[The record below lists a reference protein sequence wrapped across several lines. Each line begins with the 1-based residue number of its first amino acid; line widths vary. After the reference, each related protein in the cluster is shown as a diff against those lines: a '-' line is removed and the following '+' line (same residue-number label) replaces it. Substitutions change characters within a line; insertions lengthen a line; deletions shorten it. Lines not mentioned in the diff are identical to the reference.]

1 MTRQK
6 STNRRKSGRIAK
18 NNAIAVIVPKPKN
31 KWKYQPFQPSTTVKA
46 ILESLSDS
54 NIKQKYKIEYDD
66 GLEEE
71 ASLSKILSLPNG
83 LEALE
88 VFTTKEIVNGSKSK
102 RLTEIKA
109 TEPVLNR
116 RQTRSS
122 ASHSDLIGGRDPD
135 LASETSSD
143 DLNVVI
149 TKKRRLNDG
158 WTPTLTDQITPCR
171 RSSRV
176 GSKSL
181 DHQQL
186 TASSARQNSSNTRD
200 SSQDRPKTSKSR
212 NKTLSPYFL
221 KLHSRSHTTRPN
233 SNLNKELYKS
243 YSNLDHES
251 DNESDELASKAR
263 KHDTK
268 FSSVRSKI
276 STRSTRST
284 KKFSGSKLTQSAN
297 WKTKEDDDYFS
308 SPVRETR
315 RSGRQIIKKTS
326 LITIDKK
333 NDGNND
339 DDGDDDASDSD
350 DDSEDDEDA
359 SSRDELSTTEELSA
373 TPKVMSIREVYPL
386 LSLNNKFRKYH
397 NNTCDVCGGI
407 DNHPSKSSLI
417 YCQGCSTSIHKVCLG
432 HRHSRRHMVT
442 KVGHENFVLQCHRC
456 IGAAAEK
463 DATIPRLDKCQVCRQ
478 TGSSCAAF
486 STKKTAKQ
494 EEKIREENDGDDPIT
509 QVSSH
514 LINNPKNVLFR
525 CVTCKRA
532 THFEHLPPLS
542 KDDEKSDDIDILRE
556 IKLKEYKSK
565 WRCKDCQNNSAKVHR
580 LVCWRP
586 LERESFSNQAIEDL
600 CADSIEY
607 LIKWEE
613 KSYFECTWM
622 PGSWVWGVT
631 QKSMRKAF
639 LRRNDDDNMLLKW
652 SFEEAVPE
660 DYLRIDIVLDVR
672 YTHGFN
678 PKSEKSDQ
686 IAINMVDE
694 IYVKFKGLG
703 YDDIAWV
710 SPPKPE
716 DSGRWSDFVAAYH
729 EYIAGKYF
737 PRFSAASMEKR
748 IESFRKLD
756 FAKRVELKKQPSQLS
771 GGKMMPYQMEGLNWL
786 LYKFHQKNNVV
797 LADEMGLGKTIQII
811 ALFATLAKNNP
822 ICWPFLVITPNSTCA
837 NWRREI
843 KKWAPSL
850 RVVSYYGPKSAREVS
865 MKYEM
870 YPDGCTDLRAHVV
883 VTSYETPIDGNSKSW
898 FSHVKWSGLIVD
910 EGQRLKNDRNLLY
923 VALKSLH
930 IPFRILLTGTP
941 LQNNKRELFNLLQFL
956 DPKINAAKL
965 EDQYQILTKENLPEI
980 HELIRPFFLRRTKL
994 GVLKFLPPMVQ
1005 VIVPVSMSI
1014 VQKKLYKSILAKN
1027 PDLIRRVFG
1036 QPKANLA
1043 PTERGNLNNILMQLR
1058 KCLCHPFLYSTAIEE
1073 RSASEEAIQRNLI
1086 DASSKLQLLEI
1097 MLPKLQERGHRILI
1111 FSQFLNNLDLIE
1123 DFLTNL
1129 NLSFQRL
1136 DGSISSLEKQKRID
1150 AFNQRDSPYFA
1161 FLLST
1166 RAGGVGINLATADT
1180 VLIMRIGQKKK
1191 VTVLQLMTKNSVE
1204 EKIIQIGRGKMALDQ
1219 ALIESMGT
1227 GDDDAIDLESIL
1239 QYGAEALFNDDDQND
1254 IHYDS
1259 NSVDKLLDDIHRE
1272 ETNSE
1277 EDKPAESQFA
1287 FARVWANDK
1296 GSLAEYQNEDDQ
1308 SATPNFSAWDKIL
1321 EQREADAA
1329 IEAAKNMETF
1339 GRGKRARQMKH
1350 HELEAEDSANQDSFK
1365 DGDKRPQDDHSSDF
1379 EFSEASDSYDEGSVS
1394 SRHQK
1399 GVTAVPHISKPPLQ
1413 ITESSELSIQGY
1425 SNRYSTTDGSK
1436 TVNSFTRSYLGD
1448 IQRSTNVSE
1457 QRIDSDPAKY
1467 FGSYQSYPQTQDV
1480 YYRPDQTSNGIIYSW
1495 DGLMQPIPRNENV
1508 SQQLQNSTHPIYRNN
1523 QMRSAWPQAP
1533 YFSSACYKC
1542 GLTHGFISR
1551 TCPSTASVVQI
1562 RIMLDTLARSNIP
1575 NFPRD
1580 KLESV
1585 LRDQLAQ
1592 RSQRIHN

>member
-1 MTRQK
+1 MSCKINYTSRYRCNSVHHT
-6 STNRRKSGRIAK
+6 STIIHFKFAL
-18 NNAIAVIVPKPKN
+18 V
-31 KWKYQPFQPSTTVKA
+31 
-46 ILESLSDS
+46 SLT
-54 NIKQKYKIEYDD
+54 
-66 GLEEE
+66 
-71 ASLSKILSLPNG
+71 KILSLPNG
-83 LEALE
+83 PEALE
-88 VFTTKEIVNGSKSK
+88 VFSTKVIANESKSK
-102 RLTEIKA
+102 RLTQIKS

-122 ASHSDLIGGRDPD
+122 ASHSDLIGSRDLD

-143 DLNVVI
+143 DLTVVI
-149 TKKRRLNDG
+149 AKKRRLDDG
-158 WTPTLTDQITPCR
+158 WTPTLTDQSTPCR
-171 RSSRV
+171 RSGRV
-176 GSKSL
+176 GSKFL
-181 DHQQL
+181 DHQPL
-186 TASSARQNSSNTRD
+186 TASPARQNPPSTRD
-200 SSQDRPKTSKSR
+200 SSRDRSKTSHSHK
-212 NKTLSPYFL
+212 KTLSPYFL
-221 KLHSRSHTTRPN
+221 KLYSRSHTTRPT
-233 SNLNKELYKS
+233 SSLNKEIYKS
-243 YSNLDHES
+243 YSTVDHES
-251 DNESDELASKAR
+251 DNESDELASKAG

-268 FSSVRSKI
+268 FSSIASKI
-276 STRSTRST
+276 STRSTRSSE
-284 KKFSGSKLTQSAN
+284 KFNRSKSTQSAK
-297 WKTKEDDDYFS
+297 WKSKEDDDYFS
-308 SPVRETR
+308 SPVRKIR

-326 LITIDKK
+326 QITIDKD
-333 NDGNND
+333 NDSIHD
-339 DDGDDDASDSD
+339 DDGEDDASDND
-350 DDSEDDEDA
+350 DDSDNDEDS
-359 SSRDELSTTEELSA
+359 SSRDELSTTEELDA
-373 TPKVMSIREVYPL
+373 TPKVISIREVYPPL
-386 LSLNNKFRKYH
+386 PLNNKFRKFH

-407 DNHPSKSSLI
+407 DSHPSKGRGSLI
-417 YCQGCSTSIHKVCLG
+417 QCQGCSTSIHKVCLG
-432 HRHSRRHMVT
+432 HRHSRRHTIT

-456 IGAAAEK
+456 NGAAAEK
-463 DATIPRLDKCQVCRQ
+463 DATIPRLDICQVCRQ
-478 TGSSCAAF
+478 TGLSCAAF

-514 LINNPKNVLFR
+514 LINNSKNVLFR

-542 KDDEKSDDIDILRE
+542 KDVDKSDDIDVLRE
-556 IKLKEYKSK
+556 SRLKEYKSK

-580 LVCWRP
+580 LVCWR
-586 LERESFSNQAIEDL
+586 LLDRESFSNQAIEDL

-639 LRRNDDDNMLLKW
+639 LRRNEDDNMLLKW
-652 SFEEAVPE
+652 SSEEAIPE

-672 YTHGFN
+672 YTDGFS

-686 IAINMVDE
+686 IAINMVDKTF
-694 IYVKFKGLG
+694 VKFKGLG

-756 FAKRVELKKQPSQLS
+756 FAKRVELKKQPPQLS

-811 ALFATLAKNNP
+811 ALFATLVKNNP

-850 RVVSYYGPKSAREVS
+850 RVVCYYGPKSAREVS

-883 VTSYETPIDGNSKSW
+883 VTSYETPIDSNSKSW

-965 EDQYQILTKENLPEI
+965 EDQYQTLTKENLPEI

-1123 DFLTNL
+1123 DFLTSL

-1180 VLIMRIGQKKK
+1180 VLIMPHQDIQAFSRAHRIGQKKK

-1254 IHYDS
+1254 IHYDPT
-1259 NSVDKLLDDIHRE
+1259 SVDKLLDDIHRE

-1296 GSLAEYQNEDDQ
+1296 GSLAEYQNDDDP

-1329 IEAAKNMETF
+1329 LEAAKNMETF

-1350 HELEAEDSANQDSFK
+1350 HEFEAEDSANQDSYK
-1365 DGDKRPQDDHSSDF
+1365 DGDKRPRDDHSSDF

-1394 SRHQK
+1394 NRHQK
-1399 GVTAVPHISKPPLQ
+1399 GVSAVPQISKPPLQ
-1413 ITESSELSIQGY
+1413 ITENSDLSIHGKSIKLSYANILLYFIDFLSHIFYFKELSFLY
-1425 SNRYSTTDGSK
+1425 RVSRY
-1436 TVNSFTRSYLGD
+1436 Y
-1448 IQRSTNVSE
+1448 
-1457 QRIDSDPAKY
+1457 
-1467 FGSYQSYPQTQDV
+1467 
-1480 YYRPDQTSNGIIYSW
+1480 
-1495 DGLMQPIPRNENV
+1495 
-1508 SQQLQNSTHPIYRNN
+1508 
-1523 QMRSAWPQAP
+1523 
-1533 YFSSACYKC
+1533 
-1542 GLTHGFISR
+1542 
-1551 TCPSTASVVQI
+1551 
-1562 RIMLDTLARSNIP
+1562 
-1575 NFPRD
+1575 
-1580 KLESV
+1580 
-1585 LRDQLAQ
+1585 
-1592 RSQRIHN
+1592 